1 VNRSEQLYA
10 RALAVSPGGV
20 HSPVRAFRSV
30 GGTPVFMTGGHGAR
44 LRDVEGREYLDFCM
58 AFGPLILGHGNAAVR
73 ERVIE
78 ALDRG
83 WSLGTAEPYS
93 LELAEYITSRIPW
106 VQNLRFVN
114 SGTEAVMSALRVARA
129 ATGRSKI
136 LKFEGC
142 YHGHADAMLLRAGS
156 GLADAAVADSAGL
169 GVLAASETVVARL
182 DDEAALAAVFARH
195 GAELACAIIEP
206 LPANYGLLPQ
216 RSEFLRALAQQC
228 ARAGAL
234 LIFDEVISGFRVG
247 FQGYAPLAGV
257 TPDLV
262 TYGKIIGG
270 GFPVGAYG
278 GRRELMQ
285 LVAPVGPVYQA
296 GTLSANPVAMCAGL
310 AVLQALSDGSVY
322 AQLETRGA
330 QLELALGGVPG
341 LRVQRV
347 GSIFWLCL
355 ADSAA
360 AAPGAAGAAGAPPLL
375 RSIAQYPPGCAQRY
389 AAIYHPLLAR
399 GIYLAPS
406 AFEVGFLSAAH
417 SSQDVAALAAAVA
430 AACAANPSR

>member
-1 VNRSEQLYA
+1 VTRSEELYA
-10 RALAVSPGGV
+10 RALLVAPGGV

-44 LRDVEGREYLDFCM
+44 LRDVDGREYLDFCM
-58 AFGPLILGHGNAAVR
+58 AFGPLILGHGNEAVR
-73 ERVIE
+73 AAVIE
-78 ALDRG
+78 ALGRG

-129 ATGRSKI
+129 ASGRSKI

-156 GLADAAVADSAGL
+156 GLADAPLPDSAGL
-169 GVLAASETVVARL
+169 GALAASETVVAPL
-182 DDEAALAAVFARH
+182 DDTAALDAVFARH

-216 RSEFLRALAQQC
+216 RAEFLRALAAHT
-228 ARAGAL
+228 ARHGAL

-310 AVLQALSDGSVY
+310 AMLRSLSDGAVY
-322 AQLETRGA
+322 AQLETLGA
-330 QLELALGGVPG
+330 QLEQG
-341 LRVQRV
+341 LRAVPDLIVQRV

-355 ADSAA
+355 ADGTPGAGSAA
-360 AAPGAAGAAGAPPLL
+360 GRADEML
-375 RSIAQYPPGCAQRY
+375 RSPSQYPPGCAARY
-389 AAIYHPLLAR
+389 GAIYHPLLKR

-406 AFEVGFLSAAH
+406 AFEVGFISAAH
-417 SSQDVAALAAAVA
+417 SSADIAELIDSMTQVCRALAT
-430 AACAANPSR
+430 

>member
-1 VNRSEQLYA
+1 MSRSEELYA
-10 RALAVSPGGV
+10 RALRVAPGGV
-20 HSPVRAFRSV
+20 HSPVRAFKGV
-30 GGTPVFMTGGHGAR
+30 GGTPVFMTGGSQAR
-44 LRDVEGREYLDFCM
+44 LRDVDGREYLDFCM
-58 AFGPLILGHGNAAVR
+58 AFGPLILGHGNPQVR
-73 ERVIE
+73 EAVVA

-93 LELAEYITSRIPW
+93 LELGEFICSRIPW

-114 SGTEAVMSALRVARA
+114 SGTEAVMSALRVARG

-156 GLADAAVADSAGL
+156 GLAEAALPDSAGL
-169 GVLAASETVVARL
+169 GAEAVRETVVAPL
-182 DDEAALAAVFARH
+182 DDEVALAAVFAQH
-195 GAELACAIIEP
+195 GKEIAAAIIEP

-216 RSEFLRALAQQC
+216 RQAYLETLARLTRQH
-228 ARAGAL
+228 GAL

-247 FQGYAPLAGV
+247 FQGYSAVAGIE
-257 TPDLV
+257 PDLV

-285 LVAPVGPVYQA
+285 QVAPVGPVYQA

-310 AVLQALSDGSVY
+310 AALQQLADGSLY
-322 AQLETRGA
+322 AQLEARGA
-330 QLELALGGVPG
+330 RLERALRGVPN
-341 LRVQRV
+341 LHVQRV
-347 GSIFWLCL
+347 GSIFWMCL
-355 ADSAA
+355 GKPTQDVIRT
-360 AAPGAAGAAGAPPLL
+360 PQ
-375 RSIAQYPPGCAQRY
+375 QYPAGCAQRY
-389 AAIYHPLLAR
+389 AAMYHPLLAR

-406 AFEVGFLSAAH
+406 GFEVGFLSAAH
-417 SSQDVAALAAAVA
+417 SDADIDQLAQAVA
-430 AACAANPSR
+430 ATAGKL

>member
-1 VNRSEQLYA
+1 MTRSEELYA
-10 RALAVSPGGV
+10 RALKVAPGGV

-30 GGTPVFMTGGHGAR
+30 GGTPVFMTGGQGAR
-44 LRDVEGREYLDFCM
+44 LRDVDGREYLDFCM
-58 AFGPLILGHGNAAVR
+58 AFGPMILGHGNPAVR
-73 ERVIE
+73 ESVIE
-78 ALDRG
+78 ALGRG

-106 VQNLRFVN
+106 VENLRFVN

-156 GLADAAVADSAGL
+156 GLADAPLPDSAGL
-169 GVLAASETVVARL
+169 GALAASETIVAPL
-182 DDEAALAAVFARH
+182 DDEAALEAVFDHH
-195 GAELACAIIEP
+195 GKQIACVIIEP

-216 RSEFLRALAQQC
+216 RSEFLRRLAQLAQQH
-228 ARAGAL
+228 GAL
-234 LIFDEVISGFRVG
+234 VIFDEVISGFRVG

-278 GRRELMQ
+278 GRRDLMQ

-310 AVLQALSDGSVY
+310 AMLRALSDGSVY
-322 AQLETRGA
+322 AQLEARGA
-330 QLELALGGVPG
+330 QLEHELESVPG
-341 LRVQRV
+341 LIVQRK
-347 GSIFWLCL
+347 GSVFWLCL
-355 ADSAA
+355 A
-360 AAPGAAGAAGAPPLL
+360 GAAGAARRRGAGNPLL
-375 RSIAQYPPGCAQRY
+375 RSPAQYPEGCAQRY
-389 AAIYHPLLAR
+389 VAIYHPLLAR

-406 AFEVGFLSAAH
+406 AFEVGFICAAH
-417 SSQDVAALAAAVA
+417 SSADITGLATAIRAVCGALPA
-430 AACAANPSR
+430 